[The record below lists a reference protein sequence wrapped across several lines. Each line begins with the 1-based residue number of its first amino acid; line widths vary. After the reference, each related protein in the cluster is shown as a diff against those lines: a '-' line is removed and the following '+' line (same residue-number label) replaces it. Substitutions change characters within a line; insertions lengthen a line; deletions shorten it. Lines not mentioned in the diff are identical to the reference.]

1 MIKLISI
8 FFLLLFQFSF
18 GQLKINNVKSP
29 NELMNVLL
37 GDSEKI
43 IVDNIT
49 FKGSPNAFGIFS
61 CKLSYNTFIKE
72 GIIMSTG
79 DVKNAL
85 GPNDNK
91 KASTK
96 LNFLS
101 DKDINIISGNKG
113 CYDTALFEFDLVS
126 KTDKIQFNFLFASE
140 EYPEYVN
147 KNVNDTFA
155 FIVTNTN
162 TKTSKNIA
170 ILNENENIPIT
181 VDNINHVNNSSY
193 YTPNIGWN
201 KKLLTTYKNDI
212 QKLEL
217 PFVFQYDGFTKLLSA
232 TTNVIPN
239 VKYHFKLGI
248 SDVGDQLYDSAIFL
262 EANSLKS
269 IGDFPESNNVVIEFN
284 ILFNT
289 ASSKIIGDESFQFL
303 DQIIIKLKKQQNL
316 KIKIIGHTDK
326 EGSADYNKILSIKR
340 AKSVASYLIDIGISK
355 SRITTDGKGALF
367 PKSDHKSENR
377 RVEFNFYDQ

>member
-1 MIKLISI
+1 MFKLNYI
-8 FFLLLFQFSF
+8 FFFFIIQFSF

-37 GDSEKI
+37 GDTERI
-43 IVDNIT
+43 IVDNIS

-61 CKLSYNTFIKE
+61 CNLSYNTFITE

-85 GPNDNK
+85 GPNDDK
-91 KASTK
+91 KKSTK

-101 DKDINIISGNKG
+101 DNDINIISGNKG

-126 KTDKIQFNFLFASE
+126 ETDKIQFNFLFASE

-155 FIVTNTN
+155 FIVTNTK

-170 ILNENENIPIT
+170 ILNEDENIPIT
-181 VDNINHVNNSSY
+181 VDNINHINNSSY
-193 YTPNIGWN
+193 YIPNINWN
-201 KKLLTTYKNDI
+201 KELLTKHINDI
-212 QKLEL
+212 KTLEL

-262 EANSLKS
+262 QANSLKS
-269 IGDFPESNNVVIEFN
+269 IGKIPKSNSSVIEFK
-284 ILFNT
+284 ILFKT
-289 ASSKIIGDESFQFL
+289 ASAKIIGNESFNFL
-303 DQIIIKLKKQQNL
+303 DQIVIKLKKQKDL
-316 KIKIIGHTDK
+316 KIKIIGHTDN
-326 EGSADYNKILSIKR
+326 EGTEVYNQVLSVQR
-340 AKSVASYLIDIGISK
+340 AKSVAKYFMDNAINEN
-355 SRITTDGKGALF
+355 RIRFEGKGASSLKSNN
-367 PKSDHKSENR
+367 KSDNR
-377 RVEFNFYDQ
+377 RVEFIFEKD

>member
-1 MIKLISI
+1 MSKLISI
-8 FFLLLFQFSF
+8 FFLLLIQFSF
-18 GQLKINNVKSP
+18 GQLKINNVKTP

-37 GDSEKI
+37 GDSENI
-43 IVDNIT
+43 LVDNIT

-85 GPNDNK
+85 GPNNNSQ
-91 KASTK
+91 ASTK

-126 KTDKIQFNFLFASE
+126 KTNKIQFNFLFASE

-155 FIVTNTN
+155 FIVTNTK

-181 VDNINHVNNSSY
+181 VDNINHINNSSY
-193 YTPNIGWN
+193 YTPNIGWS

-248 SDVGDQLYDSAIFL
+248 SDVGDQLFDSAIFL

-269 IGDFPESNNVVIEFN
+269 IGDFPDSNNLVIEFN

-289 ASSKIIGDESFQFL
+289 ASSKIIGDESFEFL
-303 DQIIIKLKKQQNL
+303 DQIVIKLKKQQNL

-326 EGSADYNKILSIKR
+326 EGSVDYNKILSVKR
-340 AKSVASYLIDIGISK
+340 AKSVASYLIDNGINQ
-355 SRITTDGKGALF
+355 SRITTGGKGALF
-367 PKSDHKSENR
+367 PKSDNKSENR
-377 RVEFNFYDQ
+377 RVEFNFYD

>member
-1 MIKLISI
+1 MFKLNYI
-8 FFLLLFQFSF
+8 FFFFIIQFSF

-37 GDSEKI
+37 GDTERI
-43 IVDNIT
+43 IVDNIS

-61 CKLSYNTFIKE
+61 CNLSYNTFITE

-85 GPNDNK
+85 GPNDDK
-91 KASTK
+91 KKSTK

-101 DKDINIISGNKG
+101 DNDINIISGNKG

-126 KTDKIQFNFLFASE
+126 ETDKIQFNFLFASE

-155 FIVTNTN
+155 FIVTNTK
-162 TKTSKNIA
+162 TKSSKNIA
-170 ILNENENIPIT
+170 ILNEDENIPIT
-181 VDNINHVNNSSY
+181 VDNINHINNSSY
-193 YTPNIGWN
+193 YIPNINWN
-201 KKLLTTYKNDI
+201 KELLTKHKNDI
-212 QKLEL
+212 KTLEL

-262 EANSLKS
+262 QANSLKS
-269 IGDFPESNNVVIEFN
+269 IGKIPKSNSSVIEFK
-284 ILFNT
+284 ILFKT
-289 ASSKIIGDESFQFL
+289 ASAKIIGNESFNFL
-303 DQIIIKLKKQQNL
+303 DQIVIKLKKQKDL
-316 KIKIIGHTDK
+316 KIKIIGHTDN
-326 EGSADYNKILSIKR
+326 EGTEVYNQVLSVQR
-340 AKSVASYLIDIGISK
+340 AKSVAKYFMDNAINEN
-355 SRITTDGKGALF
+355 RIRFEGKGASS
-367 PKSDHKSENR
+367 PKSNNKSDNR
-377 RVEFNFYDQ
+377 RVEFIFEKD

>member
-1 MIKLISI
+1 MSKLINV
-8 FFLLLFQFSF
+8 FFLLLIQFSF

-37 GDSEKI
+37 GDSENI
-43 IVDNIT
+43 LVDNIT

-85 GPNDNK
+85 GPNNNSQ
-91 KASTK
+91 ASTK

-155 FIVTNTN
+155 FIVTNTK

-193 YTPNIGWN
+193 YTPNIGWS

-248 SDVGDQLYDSAIFL
+248 SDVGDQLFDSAIFL

-269 IGDFPESNNVVIEFN
+269 IGKKPNNFIVEFKILFKTASEVIEG
-284 ILFNT
+284 
-289 ASSKIIGDESFQFL
+289 KESFVFL
-303 DQIIIKLKKQQNL
+303 DKIVTKLKNNKNL
-316 KIKIIGHTDK
+316 KVKIIGHTDN
-326 EGSADYNKILSIKR
+326 EGSISFNNSLSVNR
-340 AKSVASYLIDIGISK
+340 AKSVSEYLIKNNIHK
-355 SRITTDGKGALF
+355 SRMIVVGKGSGS
-367 PKSDHKSENR
+367 PKSEIKSENR
-377 RVEFNFYDQ
+377 RVEFVFY